1 MAAVLLTY
9 MDMEDAFTCM
19 VGILHGFNMRDMFM
33 PKMPGLAVAFYIHL
47 SLLKK
52 YLPKLS
58 THLTSMN
65 FLP

>member
-33 PKMPGLAVAFYIHL
+33 PKMPGLAVAFYINL

-58 THLTSMN
+58 THLSSMN